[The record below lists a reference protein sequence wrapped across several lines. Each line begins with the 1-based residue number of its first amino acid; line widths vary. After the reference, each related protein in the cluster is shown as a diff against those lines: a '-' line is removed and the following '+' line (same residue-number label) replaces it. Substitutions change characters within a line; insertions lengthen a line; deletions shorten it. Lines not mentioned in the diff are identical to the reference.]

1 MLPENPYLIVS
12 NLKEYYENEN
22 IKKLNSILKLW
33 YNEVDC
39 DKKRILTTIYYAAL
53 KLKKQFKTKKEIKLF
68 SNYIEQIIDNIM
80 DKKFIT
86 SFNEKCA
93 IILGAKNI
101 FKTTREGDIYQFD
114 FEIDVKESWD
124 EGGYNGTFGET
135 NWGVLEMKFNEDW
148 NWIMHVVNAIAD
160 QGFRKYT
167 YSHEEHARCVF
178 TDMAILSQNH
188 QFGGGNIVSDS
199 GKCSNEKEAV
209 IMAINNIFSK
219 LDLN

>member
-1 MLPENPYLIVS
+1 MSELNIDNKINILEALLDIAEKERPEFQ
-12 NLKEYYENEN
+12 EENTTGWDVLEN
-22 IKKLNSILKLW
+22 GKIWLS
-33 YNEVDC
+33 E
-39 DKKRILTTIYYAAL
+39 
-53 KLKKQFKTKKEIKLF
+53 LKKEVK
-68 SNYIEQIIDNIM
+68 NDNSIM
-80 DKKFIT
+80 DKKLIT

-135 NWGVLEMKFNEDW
+135 NWGVLEMKFHEDW
-148 NWIMHVVNAIAD
+148 NWIMHVVNSIEG

-199 GKCSNEKEAV
+199 GKCYNEKEAV